1 MEFITFI
8 SRIVLPLISIIL
20 IIKCVMTLWLGHP
33 KEKTYGFIIDMRNG
47 ERHELNMWETSIGRG
62 ASCDIVLPYDSVARV
77 HAVITR
83 RLDGWYVY
91 DLLNKPAT
99 GVNGVKVSK
108 KQNLTD
114 GDIITF
120 SDKKFR
126 FEVINDPVTK
136 AGKPKKQ
143 KGKKTAAKSSTKAST
158 PAQQTAAAKQT
169 SDNQGSSD
177 TIITPGPRRI
187 TKSVHHC
194 IVNRDTGAAF
204 VLCGNEVT
212 IGSGIR
218 GIDIR
223 LTSSGVQRKHAVLA
237 LYQNGWAIEK
247 VGKGEILLNDQ
258 PVTAPT
264 RLFNGD
270 VIAIADERLY
280 YEVRTKNV

>member
-33 KEKTYGFIIDMRNG
+33 KEKTYGFIIDMRSG
-47 ERHELNMWETSIGRG
+47 DRYELNMWETSIGRG

-91 DLLNKPAT
+91 DLLNKPST
-99 GVNGVKVSK
+99 TVNGAKVEK
-108 KQNLTD
+108 KTTLAD

-120 SDKKFR
+120 TDKKFR
-126 FEVINDPVTK
+126 FEVINDPILK
-136 AGKPKKQ
+136 AGKAKKA
-143 KGKKTAAKSSTKAST
+143 KNSKKTPSNTAKKTPPKKTA
-158 PAQQTAAAKQT
+158 PAPVQPTNN
-169 SDNQGSSD
+169 DDSD
-177 TIITPGPRRI
+177 TLFTPKRI

-194 IVNRDTGAAF
+194 IVNRDTGESF

-212 IGSGIR
+212 IGSGVR
-218 GIDIR
+218 DVDIR
-223 LTSSGVQRKHAVLA
+223 LRSSGVMRKHAVLA
-237 LYQNGWAIEK
+237 LYNNGWAVEK
-247 VGKGEILLNDQ
+247 AGKGEIWLNGH

-264 RLFNGD
+264 RLFHGD
-270 VIAIADERLY
+270 VIKIADERLY